1 MTYLDKANFPQED
14 KEEMKFVM
22 AQCKKNMNAWKS
34 HILRYINQDGARL
47 CIIKALDNT
56 SVVVVLD

>member
-22 AQCKKNMNAWKS
+22 AQCKKNMDAWKS
-34 HILRYINQDGARL
+34 HTMLYQDEARL
-47 CIIKALDNT
+47 RIIKALDNT